1 MSAEH
6 LRQCLCGHR
15 LEQCHFVTRAA
26 LAASC
31 GNLAGRTRGGRDN
44 DVDTDDDDDVAP
56 ATTLASGNSD
66 SRSTFFV
73 NKIPTFD
80 PKTKQYMMPFYG
92 RVAKPSVKNFVL
104 VQDGFDL
111 QTGKAVLLHGRREQH
126 YFRLVACRCVM
137 SEMREHGTLYCSPI
151 AELDAPGWCRTGSPS
166 RQVHLADCVPLCVV
180 VVFAGAR

>member
-126 YFRLVACRCVM
+126 YFSMDVREPMSLVQALGISLC
-137 SEMREHGTLYCSPI
+137 SFESPI
-151 AELDAPGWCRTGSPS
+151 IKS
-166 RQVHLADCVPLCVV
+166 
-180 VVFAGAR
+180 